1 MRKLYVTPETSYSG
15 MEAEEYLLTGSIIG
29 TSVYDNAASG
39 EAGVLSRRQIDIWS
53 DDDDLDSDF

>member
-1 MRKLYVTPETSYSG
+1 

-29 TSVYDNAASG
+29 TSVYDDAASG
-39 EAGVLSRRQIDIWS
+39 EAGVLSRRQNDIWS